1 MNMTHR
7 WWLAAALMCLSAVGV
22 QRARAQDAGG
32 VETMG
37 AVGGAPS
44 IAPAATTSSAPSST
58 SASTS
63 QALSPLPMTRP
74 VDPMTIGRVADE
86 AERAYQARDIDQALQ
101 GFRTV
106 VEFDPL
112 NVQAWLRL
120 GNLHQQAARV
130 DQALSA
136 YQTAIAIA
144 PQGPSQREARGKAL
158 LNLALLNVARAS
170 RAIDELDAMG
180 LGGFKP
186 ARDDTALQV
195 GAQRHRAYR
204 SAKASF
210 DVEAPPAFEPYTVD
224 RWIARTPRTTVRR
237 EVARPGVID
246 PITETPLPPMP
257 SVQTLRGMPAPP
269 AAISK

>member
-1 MNMTHR
+1 
-7 WWLAAALMCLSAVGV
+7 
-22 QRARAQDAGG
+22 
-32 VETMG
+32 
-37 AVGGAPS
+37 
-44 IAPAATTSSAPSST
+44 
-58 SASTS
+58 
-63 QALSPLPMTRP
+63 MTRP

-180 LGGFKP
+180 LGGF
-186 ARDDTALQV
+186 
-195 GAQRHRAYR
+195 
-204 SAKASF
+204 
-210 DVEAPPAFEPYTVD
+210 
-224 RWIARTPRTTVRR
+224 
-237 EVARPGVID
+237 
-246 PITETPLPPMP
+246 
-257 SVQTLRGMPAPP
+257 
-269 AAISK
+269 

>member
-1 MNMTHR
+1 MNMTHK
-7 WWLAAALMCLSAVGV
+7 WWLAAALMCLSAVSV
-22 QRARAQDAGG
+22 QRARAQEAGA
-32 VETMG
+32 VG
-37 AVGGAPS
+37 AVGGASS
-44 IAPAATTSSAPSST
+44 IAPASMTLTAPSST
-58 SASTS
+58 SASPS
-63 QALSPLPMTRP
+63 QPSSPLPMSRP
-74 VDPMTIGRVADE
+74 LDPMTIARVADE
-86 AERAYQARDIDQALQ
+86 AERAYQVRDIDQALQ

-106 VEFDPL
+106 VELDPL

-130 DQALSA
+130 DEALSA

-144 PQGPSQREARGKAL
+144 PQGLPQREARGKAL

-204 SAKASF
+204 SAKTSF

-237 EVARPGVID
+237 EIARPAVID

-257 SVQTLRGMPAPP
+257 SVPTLRGVPAPP
-269 AAISK
+269 AAVSR

>member
-1 MNMTHR
+1 MNMTHK

-22 QRARAQDAGG
+22 QRARAQEAEA
-32 VETMG
+32 VG
-37 AVGGAPS
+37 AVGEASS
-44 IAPAATTSSAPSST
+44 ITPASTTSSALSSRSGSSSQT
-58 SASTS
+58 S
-63 QALSPLPMTRP
+63 SPLPMTRP
-74 VDPMTIGRVADE
+74 LDPVTIARVADE

-106 VEFDPL
+106 VELDPV

-130 DQALSA
+130 DEALSA

-144 PQGPSQREARGKAL
+144 PQGAPQREARGKAL
-158 LNLALLNVARAS
+158 LNVALLNVARAS

-195 GAQRHRAYR
+195 GTQRHRAYR

-237 EVARPGVID
+237 EVARPGVIE

-257 SVQTLRGMPAPP
+257 SVPTLRGVPAAP

>member
-1 MNMTHR
+1 MNMTHK
-7 WWLAAALMCLSAVGV
+7 WWLAAALMCVSAVSV
-22 QRARAQDAGG
+22 QRARAQEAG
-32 VETMG
+32 VVG
-37 AVGGAPS
+37 AVVGPSS
-44 IAPAATTSSAPSST
+44 IAPASTTSSALSST
-58 SASTS
+58 PASSSQTS
-63 QALSPLPMTRP
+63 SPQPMQRP
-74 VDPMTIGRVADE
+74 FDPMTITRLADE

-106 VEFDPL
+106 VDLDPV

-130 DQALSA
+130 DEALSA
-136 YQTAIAIA
+136 YQIAIAIA
-144 PQGPSQREARGKAL
+144 PQSPPQREARGKAL

-204 SAKASF
+204 SAKQSF
-210 DVEAPPAFEPYTVD
+210 DVDAPPAFEPYTVD

-257 SVQTLRGMPAPP
+257 TVQTLRGMPAPP

>member
-1 MNMTHR
+1 MNITHK

-22 QRARAQDAGG
+22 QRARAQ
-32 VETMG
+32 E
-37 AVGGAPS
+37 VG
-44 IAPAATTSSAPSST
+44 PASTTSAAPSST
-58 SASTS
+58 SALSS
-63 QALSPLPMTRP
+63 QDSSPLTMTRP
-74 VDPMTIGRVADE
+74 VDPMTVARVADE

-106 VEFDPL
+106 VELDAM

-136 YQTAIAIA
+136 YQTAIAIS

-158 LNLALLNVARAS
+158 LNVALLNVARAS

-237 EVARPGVID
+237 ELARPGVID

-257 SVQTLRGMPAPP
+257 SVPTLRGMPAPP
-269 AAISK
+269 AAIAK

>member
-1 MNMTHR
+1 MNMTHK
-7 WWLAAALMCLSAVGV
+7 WWLAAALMCLSAVSV
-22 QRARAQDAGG
+22 QRARAQEAGA
-32 VETMG
+32 VG
-37 AVGGAPS
+37 AVGGASS
-44 IAPAATTSSAPSST
+44 IAPASTTLSAPSST
-58 SASTS
+58 SASSLQT
-63 QALSPLPMTRP
+63 LSPMPMSRP
-74 VDPMTIGRVADE
+74 LDPMTIARVADE

-106 VEFDPL
+106 VELDPV

-130 DQALSA
+130 DEALSA

-144 PQGPSQREARGKAL
+144 PQGLPQREARGKAL

-170 RAIDELDAMG
+170 RAIDELDAMR

-257 SVQTLRGMPAPP
+257 SVPTLRGVPASPAP
-269 AAISK
+269 ISK

>member
-1 MNMTHR
+1 MNMTQK
-7 WWLAAALMCLSAVGV
+7 WWLAAALMCVSAVSV
-22 QRARAQDAGG
+22 QRARAQEAGIL
-32 VETMG
+32 E
-37 AVGGAPS
+37 AVGGASS
-44 IAPAATTSSAPSST
+44 IAPASTTSPALSSK
-58 SASTS
+58 SGSSS
-63 QALSPLPMTRP
+63 QTASPLPMTRP
-74 VDPMTIGRVADE
+74 VDPVTIARVADE
-86 AERAYQARDIDQALQ
+86 AERAYQARDTDQALQ

-106 VEFDPL
+106 VELDPL

-130 DQALSA
+130 DEALSA
-136 YQTAIAIA
+136 YQTAIAIS
-144 PQGPSQREARGKAL
+144 PQGPPQREARGKAL

-246 PITETPLPPMP
+246 PITETPLPPIP
-257 SVQTLRGMPAPP
+257 SVPTLRGLPAPP
-269 AAISK
+269 AAIAK

>member
-1 MNMTHR
+1 MNITHK

-22 QRARAQDAGG
+22 QRARAQ
-32 VETMG
+32 E
-37 AVGGAPS
+37 VG
-44 IAPAATTSSAPSST
+44 PASTTSSAPSST
-58 SASTS
+58 SASSS
-63 QALSPLPMTRP
+63 QDFSPLTMTRP
-74 VDPMTIGRVADE
+74 VDPMTIARVADE

-106 VEFDPL
+106 VELDPM

-136 YQTAIAIA
+136 YQTAIAIS

-158 LNLALLNVARAS
+158 LNVALLNVARAS

-257 SVQTLRGMPAPP
+257 SVPTLRGMPAPP
-269 AAISK
+269 AAIAK

>member
-1 MNMTHR
+1 MNITHK

-22 QRARAQDAGG
+22 QRARAQ
-32 VETMG
+32 E
-37 AVGGAPS
+37 VG
-44 IAPAATTSSAPSST
+44 PASTTSSAPSSI
-58 SASTS
+58 S
-63 QALSPLPMTRP
+63 ALSSQDFSPLTMTRP
-74 VDPMTIGRVADE
+74 VDPITIARVADE

-204 SAKASF
+204 SAKQSF

-257 SVQTLRGMPAPP
+257 SVPTLRGVPAQP